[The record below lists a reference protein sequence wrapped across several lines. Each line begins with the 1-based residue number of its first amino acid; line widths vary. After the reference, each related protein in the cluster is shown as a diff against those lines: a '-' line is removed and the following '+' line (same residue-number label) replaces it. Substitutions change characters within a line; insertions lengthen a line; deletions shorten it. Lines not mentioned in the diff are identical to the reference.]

1 MKKAKVILASI
12 AGTSLEFYDF
22 MLYAVCS
29 ERIGKAF
36 FPAEGEYAFM
46 AGWMAFALAFIARPF
61 GGSVFGYIGD
71 VFGRKKALVL
81 TVSCMGLPTFVI
93 GVLPTYAH
101 IGIVAPIVL
110 VICRL
115 MQGLCTGGEYNGS
128 AIYTLEHVGKSYPG
142 MAGGLITGA
151 SVIGA
156 LAATAVGVVI
166 TFDWMPEWSWRV
178 AFMLGALISLVGLY
192 IRLYMDESPAFT
204 KIHEKKETIRSPLTD
219 ALFRHK
225 HAVLTTMCIGVLNG
239 TLSYTMYKF
248 IAIYL
253 VNYFNVSEHYV
264 LEFTMIGIVTFIFCA
279 PAWGFV
285 LDKIGGQNM
294 MRLSCIYAFLFAVP
308 LFYLLQN
315 FMTLGFI
322 IAQILLGTCVASI
335 AGPEHAFVQR
345 LFPAKDRYSGVA
357 FSFSLGMGIG
367 ASLSPLVMKY
377 AVGALESYYAPSLV
391 IMSVALLCFSTLV
404 TYKGPYYD
412 L

>member
-1 MKKAKVILASI
+1 MKRSKVILASV

-36 FPAEGEYAFM
+36 FPAEGEHAFI

-71 VFGRKKALVL
+71 VFGRKRALVL
-81 TVSCMGLPTFVI
+81 TVSFMGLPTFII
-93 GVLPTYAH
+93 GVLPTYAQ
-101 IGIVAPIVL
+101 IGILAPTIL

-128 AIYTLEHVGKSYPG
+128 AIYTLEHVGKNYPG

-156 LAATAVGVVI
+156 LMATGIGVLI
-166 TFDWMPEWSWRV
+166 TFDWMPEWSWRL
-178 AFMLGALISLVGLY
+178 AFILGALISLVGLY
-192 IRLYMDESPAFT
+192 IRLYMDESPAFEQM
-204 KIHEKKETIRSPLTD
+204 KEKKETIRAPLTD
-219 ALFRHK
+219 ALFQHK
-225 HAVLTTMCIGVLNG
+225 HAVLTTMFIGILNG

-248 IAIYL
+248 ITIYL

-294 MRLSCIYAFLFAVP
+294 MRFSCIFAFVVAVP

-315 FMTLGFI
+315 VMTTELI
-322 IAQILLGTCVASI
+322 IAQILLGVCVASI

-357 FSFSLGMGIG
+357 FSFSLGIGIG
-367 ASLSPLVMKY
+367 ASASPLLMKY
-377 AVGALESYYAPSLV
+377 AVDSMNSYYAPSLV
-391 IMSVALLCFSTLV
+391 IMGVALLCFSTLI